1 MIIPEP
7 AASTTLIGNAAVS
20 LSPPAAPTP
29 GTAANAERLPETD
42 QSPRPASPQ
51 TPSRRLRGLSIG
63 LWLAL
68 LLWAM
73 GAVLLAL
80 LNLASRLL
88 AF

>member
-7 AASTTLIGNAAVS
+7 VASTTLIGNAAVS
-20 LSPPAAPTP
+20 LSPPDAPIP
-29 GTAANAERLPETD
+29 GPAANAERLQETD
-42 QSPRPASPQ
+42 RSPRPASSQ
-51 TPSRRLRGLSIG
+51 TPSRRLRRLSIG

-80 LNLASRLL
+80 LNLASLLL